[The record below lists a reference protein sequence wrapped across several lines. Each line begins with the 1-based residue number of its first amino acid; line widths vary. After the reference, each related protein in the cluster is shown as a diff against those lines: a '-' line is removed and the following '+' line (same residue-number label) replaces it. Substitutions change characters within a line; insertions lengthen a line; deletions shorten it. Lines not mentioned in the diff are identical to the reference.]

1 MRQDG
6 LIYRTVPAPPSRP
19 MGSLRLPPPTLPH
32 QQQSGVAKKSK
43 HAQTTGGPTA
53 TPRQPVN
60 TDSDAMSV
68 ASYGESDSNSEYV
81 DSPKNLPTRL
91 ANTLQ
96 LKIHILELQHM
107 HEVAEDNIDDI
118 AQPTYLFTQPDE
130 LDPKELANDGTT
142 MDENHQYNGA
152 SPRNVTQ
159 PSLSKSPLTY
169 TLVATDEPLP
179 HPCVEDSDATRL
191 SRMEDL
197 PEVLLKV
204 ADDELYRVYQ
214 NWVHQ
219 DPGNNL
225 DGGIKEDGKWKSR
238 WKTCLF
244 ANPTI

>member
-1 MRQDG
+1 
-6 LIYRTVPAPPSRP
+6 
-19 MGSLRLPPPTLPH
+19 
-32 QQQSGVAKKSK
+32 
-43 HAQTTGGPTA
+43 
-53 TPRQPVN
+53 
-60 TDSDAMSV
+60 MSV
-68 ASYGESDSNSEYV
+68 ASYGESDGNSEYV

-169 TLVATDEPLP
+169 ALVRYP
-179 HPCVEDSDATRL
+179 VSDATASLLACIVCLHGCVPEKYELWSMNAQGVCEVHPFAQVRL
-191 SRMEDL
+191 FDGFTEDNFWTT
-197 PEVLLKV
+197 
-204 ADDELYRVYQ
+204 LY
-214 NWVHQ
+214 
-219 DPGNNL
+219 NL
-225 DGGIKEDGKWKSR
+225 RRCCIPFIGRRSLNGSVQFIRFSGV
-238 WKTCLF
+238 T
-244 ANPTI
+244 